1 MNKNKNIISKMNDID
16 IKAPIKDELRKDLI
30 FGIKSRLSTAMILG
44 LSGYSHQVI
53 PKM

>member
-44 LSGYSHQVI
+44 FSGYSHQVM